1 MDMNVNKS
9 SRLFGT
15 CKQNKVKKD
24 QWRRSSH
31 AIACI
36 HISFFPRMML
46 IWIPPVYMFMR
57 CCLLHLVRYSSPID
71 DTDTWSMRFD
81 DSRWVQLGVTSIS
94 YGGRGRQ
101 PIATKPYLSPPGY
114 TRQLAVRLCLCVC
127 VCLWLGWAGLTQKQ
141 SKPWQLAKSE
151 RGMVRLQS
159 ACNGSSLKQ
168 IKRRSPAG
176 LLCTHCKQI
185 DRLREMQVVY
195 QEQEWASISAWLRCA
210 RQASCSCTSG

>member
-127 VCLWLGWAGLTQKQ
+127 VSVAGLGWSHPEAKQ
-141 SKPWQLAKSE
+141 AMAIGK
-151 RGMVRLQS
+151 VRKRH
-159 ACNGSSLKQ
+159 GQ
-168 IKRRSPAG
+168 IAIR
-176 LLCTHCKQI
+176 
-185 DRLREMQVVY
+185 MQWTVA
-195 QEQEWASISAWLRCA
+195 E
-210 RQASCSCTSG
+210 TN